1 SQSSQSGQ
9 SGQSPPPNEMGGMW
23 QLHIRHH
30 AGSLEAAVAS
40 VRRRNLFISFGI
52 LALLGASVALMML
65 SSRRARRLAEQQM
78 DFVAG
83 ISHELRTPLAV
94 IDSAAY
100 NLDKGVVKD
109 PQQIKNYGAL
119 IRKETGR
126 LTEMVEQVL
135 EFAGVQSGRQQY
147 DLQPASITRVIDDV
161 LASSRQ
167 LLPLLNEGEFQ
178 LETSVAPDLPMVL
191 ADAQAMARAL
201 HNLLNNAMKYSGQS
215 RWVGLR
221 ADAPS
226 EKQVRIV
233 ISDRGLGIPEE
244 DLPHIFEPF
253 YRGHEARAA
262 QIHGNGLGLS
272 LVKNIIEAH
281 GGQITVKSKT
291 GEGSSFIVIL
301 PAVIEADRRA
311 IIGAEL
317 PAAN

>member
-1 SQSSQSGQ
+1 
-9 SGQSPPPNEMGGMW
+9 MGGMW

-30 AGSLEAAVAS
+30 SGSLEAAVTS

-100 NLDKGVVKD
+100 NLDKGVIKD

-135 EFAGVQSGRQQY
+135 EFAGVQSGRQRY
-147 DLQPASITRVIDDV
+147 DLQPSSITQVIDDV

-178 LETSVAPDLPMVL
+178 LETYIAPDLPMVL
-191 ADAQAMARAL
+191 ADAQAIARAL

-215 RWVGLR
+215 RWIGLR

-233 ISDRGLGIPEE
+233 ISDRGLGIPQE

-281 GGQITVKSKT
+281 GGQITVKSKA
-291 GEGSSFIVIL
+291 GEGSSFIIIL